1 MEKLIAML
9 LALAMVFSLAA
20 CGTGNGSASAEK
32 ATSAPAASAG
42 GSSAAVSEP
51 KEDASQA
58 EEPQD
63 ETPQVEH
70 FVIGFPEAPVDVP
83 AVKAIKLNTQ
93 KVAEAAGGEM
103 KNEVFD
109 FTPEGT
115 VDAVEKMINNGVQG
129 VKITPSSDS
138 IIPTILNMCEEA
150 GVYFILSMRTIGDD
164 SVRALCEESEY
175 FLGCVYED
183 EYNCGYELGK
193 ALAEALADSDNKTY
207 ALIGTTV
214 GDTTGD
220 ERERGLAAA
229 AEEFGLTQVAEVRA
243 LEQASDASQAVE
255 SFLASYPDLGGIIRV
270 ASTASGDV
278 SAICTT
284 LKESGKAGQVKFIT
298 QGVDDES
305 ASAYLDDGTISATM
319 GNNMSLDSFIA
330 TAILVNAVT
339 GNRISDKP
347 VDICIPYPVVST
359 AEELTNDTKCSCSE
373 DGIYPAEYIQ
383 QHFLKAYNSALTL
396 DDIQK
401 EIDSYDVNTILAL
414 WN

>member
-1 MEKLIAML
+1 MKKFIAML
-9 LALAMVFSLAA
+9 LALVMVFSLAA
-20 CGTGNGSASAEK
+20 CGTGNGSASAGK
-32 ATSAPAASAG
+32 PTSAPAASSG
-42 GSSAAVSEP
+42 GSAAASTPEN
-51 KEDASQA
+51 KDDA
-58 EEPQD
+58 P
-63 ETPQVEH
+63 ETGAPQVEH

-164 SVRALCEESEY
+164 SVRAMCEKSEY

-183 EYNCGYELGK
+183 EYYCGYQLGK
-193 ALAEALADSDNKTY
+193 ALAESLGDSDNKTY

-220 ERERGLAAA
+220 ERERGLADAA
-229 AEEFGLTQVAEVRA
+229 KEFGLTQVAEVRA

-284 LKESGKAGQVKFIT
+284 LKETGKAGKVKFIT

-305 ASAYLDDGTISATM
+305 ASAYLDDGTISATL
-319 GNNMSLDSFIA
+319 GNNMSLDSLIA
-330 TAILVNAVT
+330 TVILVNAVT
-339 GNRISDKP
+339 GTRISDKP
-347 VDICIPYPVVST
+347 VDICIPYPVVTTSD
-359 AEELTNDTKCSCSE
+359 ELTNDTKCSCSE
-373 DGIYPAEYIQ
+373 DGIYPADYLQ
-383 QHFLKAYNSALTL
+383 QHFLKAYNPALTL
-396 DDIQK
+396 EDIQK
-401 EIDSYDVNTILAL
+401 EIDSYDVNTILTL
-414 WN
+414 WK